1 MNQDIQ
7 NQYTLHQK
15 NGVAWKVPMVITNQT
30 KFILKKRKYTQ
41 INRTHLVH
49 ESRYWKIQTFFA
61 KKKIQTFTSG
71 LQNMFVSCN
80 IKPKTHPNESNP
92 FWFIIQ
98 KIKKTQSLHPKTT

>member
-61 KKKIQTFTSG
+61 KKKTYTSG
-71 LQNMFVSCN
+71 LRNMFVSRN

-92 FWFIIQ
+92 FWFMIHN
-98 KIKKTQSLHPKTT
+98 SEH

>member
-15 NGVAWKVPMVITNQT
+15 NGVAWKVPLVITNQT

-49 ESRYWKIQTFFA
+49 ESRYWKLQTFFA
-61 KKKIQTFTSG
+61 KKKQTNKHT
-71 LQNMFVSCN
+71 QVVY
-80 IKPKTHPNESNP
+80 KTCLCVATLN
-92 FWFIIQ
+92 Q
-98 KIKKTQSLHPKTT
+98 KHTQMNQTHFDS